1 VLARITEQSD
11 VVLTNALPEASA
23 RLGIDYATVAA
34 RNPATSHI
42 SILGFGRRP
51 PFGGRRVVATLYQR
65 QTAGHADALEACLV
79 RTLEQTAPADALVE
93 SGTMRREPG
102 PGTAALDV
110 FPAEPEDPAA
120 LLPRPDVI
128 LTPHIAFS
136 SAHSVLELRRRS
148 TEDLL
153 RVLAGVPPLHPVTT

>member
-65 QTAGHADALEACLV
+65 QTAGH
-79 RTLEQTAPADALVE
+79 ADALVE

-153 RVLAGVPPLHPVTT
+153 RVLAGVPPSHPVTT